1 MVKYVEAVNDND
13 WHPKFLKDMDRMD
26 TIMKC
31 RFFKKTIIIIII
43 VIIIIVIIIYR
54 ICKQYNDD
62 MYHPN
67 G

>member
-26 TIMKC
+26 TMMKC
-31 RFFKKTIIIIII
+31 VFFLKKKKTIIFIIII
-43 VIIIIVIIIYR
+43 TIYR
-54 ICKQYNDD
+54 ICKQYDD

>member
-26 TIMKC
+26 TMMKC
-31 RFFKKTIIIIII
+31 VLKKKKKTIIFIIII
-43 VIIIIVIIIYR
+43 TIYR
-54 ICKQYNDD
+54 ICKQYDD